1 MSRFAAAASFTAD
14 GPNPNLETSLMA
26 DSTDSA
32 CVRRSILSPTRPQIS
47 NVSGE
52 APFKLRLRSV
62 RTSSVKKT
70 VLLFLFFVIF
80 QCCRAGFS
88 SASDIPAGRLIN
100 PQGLVAVL
108 PSGQASWEEV
118 QNGWDLFAGDS
129 VKTGQD
135 SRVSILCVDET
146 QLKLNENTV
155 VVLKSATPS
164 ARMGIA
170 VPAAQREAGASLY
183 EVSEGEIWLRN
194 KNEKA
199 RFEVQTRAVT
209 AAIRGTEFNLKVNQA
224 GATSLVLLEGRLTLA
239 NDLGQIDL
247 DPGEE
252 GLAEVGRAPYKRII
266 LQPKDAVQWSLYY
279 PGIFSYR
286 DIPLR
291 TQPEG
296 EGASAMVV
304 DAQIAYDRGDLDTSE
319 RDANEALAR
328 DPENARAL
336 LILGWTSLQRQ
347 DPQKAAAYFER
358 ARKAAGPH
366 ASGHRQVKESVETLS
381 AAAAGLRDSSVE
393 LTVCGLALACY
404 RMGDAVGAYKLIT
417 AELKKGPPSS
427 LMLVM
432 SGYFSMLAGKI
443 DQARTLLTDSRIS
456 GRDSGIAHSLLGQI
470 YLIQNSKEQA
480 SSEVAIAMRENSE
493 SPMVRMTAALV
504 KISYFD
510 LPAARRLLEESLAAD
525 PHFLEAYVYLAR
537 LWLGAD
543 YLDRAWE
550 IIGKALEIS
559 KTDSEVLSLAGFIR
573 LGYRDFDK
581 AFNLFTEAV
590 KNNPGF
596 GEPHIGLANIAFRNR
611 NFSQGLTEML
621 TATLLEPRVS
631 LNQSSLGKALY
642 QTRSFDKALEVY
654 DYAKTLDPNDP
665 TPYLYKG
672 IALSDLY
679 RPGEAI
685 QEINKSIELNDN
697 RAVFRSRLM
706 LDRDLAVRNTDLA
719 RAYNQ
724 LGLGDWAFSKAL
736 TAVKDDPLNPSA
748 HLFLSSAFSSTR
760 QNVGASSSELLMY
773 ELLAPANENTFIAS
787 TSYTTDY
794 TPMFEM
800 PYARVQTNAS
810 VGTWADHAAPVQNY
824 SIEVF
829 GGWPGLAGDV
839 YGAYQ
844 YDPGFRKTNDSTQNI
859 FGFAQTKYEP
869 TIKDSFY
876 ANYTYNKV
884 LWGDTGN
891 PDNFSYKNDPNLR
904 NTNNNDFVEAGYI
917 HRFSPE
923 AVFIG
928 YFHWGNED
936 WLTRDFY
943 SYLISGYPTLEN
955 TYRNAIQDF
964 NNVELQQ
971 QLKVGDHTFIAGFDY
986 FTGYLDY
993 YYRDSLVVFLPFP
1006 PYNIFENYTARYNPP
1021 DRVTSLYVRDYWH
1034 ICPQL
1039 LVELGVSGDFVT
1051 SYRFDFSDPIS
1062 STTVNPLVGI
1072 DYEIDKS
1079 NTLRLAYQGYVNGH
1093 SLLSGSLA
1101 PSEVAGFP
1109 SQINADD
1116 GSKAKEVGFAWE
1128 SQWDQKTFTVCRLTA
1143 YRIDNPQY
1151 NVYSNIIDSRTER
1164 LQGSFSVDRLLTS
1177 SLGLSAGVAGKL
1189 VSLDAPPNTFV
1200 TGDFHEIDMA
1210 VALSYQHPS
1219 GWFASIKDTLV
1230 RQDLG
1235 GLSDKSA
1242 AQTQANLGNPFNL
1255 VDVTFGKYFDN
1266 KRGYAALIITNI
1278 FNQHF
1283 YYQTEPVELWSFYPD
1298 RAITF
1303 AVGIYF

>member
-62 RTSSVKKT
+62 RSSSVKKT

-480 SSEVAIAMRENSE
+480 SSEVAIAMRENS
-493 SPMVRMTAALV
+493 
-504 KISYFD
+504 
-510 LPAARRLLEESLAAD
+510 
-525 PHFLEAYVYLAR
+525 
-537 LWLGAD
+537 
-543 YLDRAWE
+543 
-550 IIGKALEIS
+550 
-559 KTDSEVLSLAGFIR
+559 
-573 LGYRDFDK
+573 
-581 AFNLFTEAV
+581 
-590 KNNPGF
+590 
-596 GEPHIGLANIAFRNR
+596 
-611 NFSQGLTEML
+611 
-621 TATLLEPRVS
+621 
-631 LNQSSLGKALY
+631 
-642 QTRSFDKALEVY
+642 
-654 DYAKTLDPNDP
+654 
-665 TPYLYKG
+665 
-672 IALSDLY
+672 
-679 RPGEAI
+679 
-685 QEINKSIELNDN
+685 
-697 RAVFRSRLM
+697 
-706 LDRDLAVRNTDLA
+706 
-719 RAYNQ
+719 
-724 LGLGDWAFSKAL
+724 
-736 TAVKDDPLNPSA
+736 
-748 HLFLSSAFSSTR
+748 
-760 QNVGASSSELLMY
+760 
-773 ELLAPANENTFIAS
+773 
-787 TSYTTDY
+787 
-794 TPMFEM
+794 
-800 PYARVQTNAS
+800 
-810 VGTWADHAAPVQNY
+810 
-824 SIEVF
+824 
-829 GGWPGLAGDV
+829 
-839 YGAYQ
+839 
-844 YDPGFRKTNDSTQNI
+844 
-859 FGFAQTKYEP
+859 
-869 TIKDSFY
+869 
-876 ANYTYNKV
+876 
-884 LWGDTGN
+884 
-891 PDNFSYKNDPNLR
+891 
-904 NTNNNDFVEAGYI
+904 
-917 HRFSPE
+917 
-923 AVFIG
+923 
-928 YFHWGNED
+928 
-936 WLTRDFY
+936 
-943 SYLISGYPTLEN
+943 
-955 TYRNAIQDF
+955 
-964 NNVELQQ
+964 
-971 QLKVGDHTFIAGFDY
+971 
-986 FTGYLDY
+986 
-993 YYRDSLVVFLPFP
+993 
-1006 PYNIFENYTARYNPP
+1006 
-1021 DRVTSLYVRDYWH
+1021 
-1034 ICPQL
+1034 
-1039 LVELGVSGDFVT
+1039 
-1051 SYRFDFSDPIS
+1051 
-1062 STTVNPLVGI
+1062 
-1072 DYEIDKS
+1072 
-1079 NTLRLAYQGYVNGH
+1079 
-1093 SLLSGSLA
+1093 
-1101 PSEVAGFP
+1101 
-1109 SQINADD
+1109 
-1116 GSKAKEVGFAWE
+1116 
-1128 SQWDQKTFTVCRLTA
+1128 
-1143 YRIDNPQY
+1143 
-1151 NVYSNIIDSRTER
+1151 
-1164 LQGSFSVDRLLTS
+1164 
-1177 SLGLSAGVAGKL
+1177 
-1189 VSLDAPPNTFV
+1189 
-1200 TGDFHEIDMA
+1200 
-1210 VALSYQHPS
+1210 
-1219 GWFASIKDTLV
+1219 
-1230 RQDLG
+1230 
-1235 GLSDKSA
+1235 
-1242 AQTQANLGNPFNL
+1242 
-1255 VDVTFGKYFDN
+1255 
-1266 KRGYAALIITNI
+1266 
-1278 FNQHF
+1278 
-1283 YYQTEPVELWSFYPD
+1283 
-1298 RAITF
+1298 
-1303 AVGIYF
+1303 